1 VKLSTVCGFRFCGFR
16 DDDIPVQ
23 VKGRIHMNGLTRRS
37 FASKAFAGITALGMV
52 SRLNQPA
59 EAQMVWSTSEW
70 KLASFEGLLHEKA
83 RVKQLFDITQVEDGA
98 ALAKVK
104 NSLNGLHYGFGV
116 PVDQIKVIC
125 GMHGP
130 ANLLNYDDYVWQK
143 YSIGAWLNIND
154 PRTREPAV
162 KNPYYFSKLTDEA
175 AHTAAATDPSA
186 ETSPLQDASMQ
197 GLQRRGAR
205 FLSCHTA
212 LEEQVRQL
220 IRHYTLSE
228 APETIVRDMLAHT
241 VPDVLVVASMVSAIA
256 LLQGEGGYSY
266 VVV

>member
-1 VKLSTVCGFRFCGFR
+1 MT
-16 DDDIPVQ
+16 D
-23 VKGRIHMNGLTRRS
+23 LTRRS
-37 FASKAFAGITALGMV
+37 FASRAFAGIAAFGIV

-59 EAQMVWSTSEW
+59 EAQLVWSTSEW
-70 KLASFEGLLHEKA
+70 NFAAFEELLHEKA

-98 ALAKVK
+98 SLAKVK

-130 ANLLNYDDYVWQK
+130 ANLLNYDDYVWNK
-143 YSIGAWLNIND
+143 YQIGAWLEIND
-154 PRTREPAV
+154 PRTHQPAV
-162 KNPYYFSKLTDEA
+162 RNPYYSSKLTDKA
-175 AHTAAATDPSA
+175 AHVTEGTDPNA
-186 ETSPLQDASMQ
+186 EASPLQDASMQ
-197 GLQRRGAR
+197 GLERRGVR

-220 IRHYTLSE
+220 IKHYTLSE
-228 APETIVRDMLAHT
+228 DPETIVRDMLAHT

-256 LLQGEGGYSY
+256 LLQCEGAYSY

>member
-1 VKLSTVCGFRFCGFR
+1 MNSTGEFR
-16 DDDIPVQ
+16 DNDIPQ
-23 VKGRIHMNGLTRRS
+23 AKGRTYMNRLTRRS
-37 FASKAFAGITALGMV
+37 FASKAFARIAALGMV
-52 SRLNQPA
+52 ARLNQPG
-59 EAQMVWSTSEW
+59 EAQLVWSTSEW
-70 KLASFEGLLHEKA
+70 KLATFEGLLHEKT
-83 RVKQLFDITQVEDGA
+83 RVKQLFDITRVEDGA
-98 ALAKVK
+98 SLAKVK

-130 ANLLNYDDYVWQK
+130 ANLLNYDDYVWEK
-143 YSIGAWLNIND
+143 YRIGAWLEIND
-154 PRTREPAV
+154 PVTREPAV
-162 KNPYYFSKLTDEA
+162 RNPYYLSKLTDDA
-175 AHTAAATDPSA
+175 AHITAVTDPSA

-197 GLQRRGAR
+197 GLKRRGVS

-220 IRHYTLSE
+220 IKHYTLSE
-228 APETIVRDMLAHT
+228 APETIVGDMLAHT

-256 LLQGEGGYSY
+256 LLQCEGGYSY

>member
-1 VKLSTVCGFRFCGFR
+1 MNELSRRGFTSR
-16 DDDIPVQ
+16 
-23 VKGRIHMNGLTRRS
+23 
-37 FASKAFAGITALGMV
+37 AFAGIAALGVV
-52 SRLNQPA
+52 SSLNHRA
-59 EAQMVWSTSEW
+59 EAQIVWSTSEW
-70 KLASFEGLLHEKA
+70 NLSSFEGLLHEKA
-83 RVKQLFDITQVEDGA
+83 RVKQLFDITKVEDGA
-98 ALAKVK
+98 SLAKVK

-116 PVDQIKVIC
+116 PVDQFKIIC
-125 GMHGP
+125 GLHGP
-130 ANLLNYDDYVWQK
+130 ANLLAYDDYVWEK
-143 YSIGAWLNIND
+143 YRIGAWLQIND

-162 KNPYYFSKLTDEA
+162 RNPYYLSNLAGDA
-175 AHTAAATDPSA
+175 AHITSSMDPSA

-241 VPDVLVVASMVSAIA
+241 VPGVLVVVSMVSAIA
-256 LLQGEGGYSY
+256 LLQCEGGYSY